1 METNSFIGSIP
12 WPIAAAT
19 AAWFGL
25 MAHKA
30 GKNSVVW
37 AIGGAVL
44 AMVVTTIV
52 LGLAQATFIPYDT
65 EEITTFRLKMAAL
78 ALVVVFCLGWLFTGT
93 LHEHIRELLKRGTEP
108 APKVT
113 PPAPAPMVAQQPPGG
128 QRKA

>member
-1 METNSFIGSIP
+1 METNSIIGMIP

-37 AIGGAVL
+37 AIGSGVL
-44 AMVVTTIV
+44 AMVVATIV
-52 LGLAQATFIPYDT
+52 VGLAQATFIPYDT
-65 EEITTFRLKMAAL
+65 EEITTFRLKVAAL
-78 ALVVVFCLGWLFTGT
+78 ALVLVFCLGWLFTGT
-93 LHEHIRELLKRGTEP
+93 LHEHIRGLLKRGTEP

-113 PPAPAPMVAQQPPGG
+113 PPEPALTVTPQFPGG